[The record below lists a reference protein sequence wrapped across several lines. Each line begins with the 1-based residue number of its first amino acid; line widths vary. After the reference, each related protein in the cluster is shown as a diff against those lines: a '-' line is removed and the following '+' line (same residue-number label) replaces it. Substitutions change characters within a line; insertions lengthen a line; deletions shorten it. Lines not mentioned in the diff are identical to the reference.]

1 MTKACTKSRDAR
13 KCVFSMEEFVGGDF
27 NLNYGDPIKMRVVGV
42 NEVGRGCES
51 QPHTETFFVTKK
63 PSQITGLMMSD
74 RDKTSQ

>member
-1 MTKACTKSRDAR
+1 VTKACTKSRDAR

-51 QPHTETFFVTKK
+51 
-63 PSQITGLMMSD
+63 
-74 RDKTSQ
+74 